1 MLYNFKV
8 RTIIRVIL
16 IIALAIAIAFSLRDD
31 KWPLAVLMA
40 ILLIGVSWSLFH
52 YIGQTNR
59 DLASFLKSIQY
70 NDFTATTSGRHK
82 GRDFK
87 VLHDSFN
94 LINKKFQEIR
104 ADKEANH
111 QFLQAIVAHIDI
123 GLLGYNQEKEVILMN
138 KALQRMLHRSY
149 LVNLST
155 LQQIDEQLWKTLTEL
170 KPGERE
176 LIKLKIDGKLQQLA
190 IRCTELKLKED
201 LFRLVSFQ
209 NIQPELEEQ
218 ELVAWKKL
226 IRILTHEIMNSVAP
240 IASLSSTI
248 SGMIDNGSDIETAQI
263 KKSLQ
268 VINKRSEGLLDF
280 TETYRTLTRIPP
292 PRFQEVNGKELIEE
306 IATLITPDLDAQ
318 GITLNVA
325 IPNKPV
331 CFQADPALLEQVLI
345 NLLRNASDAVNGN
358 PAPEITL
365 RLSHSAAKAIIIIAD
380 NGCGISEEDME
391 QIFVPFFTTKE
402 HGSGIGLSLSRQII
416 RLHKGTLDLQSKEGE
431 GTVVKVFI

>member
-1 MLYNFKV
+1 MLYDFKV
-8 RTIIRVIL
+8 RTTIRVI
-16 IIALAIAIAFSLRDD
+16 IIIILTIAIAFSLKED
-31 KWPLAVLMA
+31 KWPVAAL
-40 ILLIGVSWSLFH
+40 IGIPLIGVVWSLFY

-59 DLASFLKSIQY
+59 DLSSFLKSIQY
-70 NDFTATTSGRHK
+70 NDFTATTSGGHK

-87 VLHDSFN
+87 ALHDSFN
-94 LINKKFQEIR
+94 LINQKFQEIR

-111 QFLQAIVAHIDI
+111 QFLQAIVEHIDI

-138 KALQRMLHRSY
+138 KALQRMLHKSY
-149 LVNLST
+149 LVHLST
-155 LQQIDEQLWKTLTEL
+155 LKQIDEHLWNVINKL

-209 NIQPELEEQ
+209 NIQIELEEQ
-218 ELVAWKKL
+218 ELVAWKRL

-248 SGMIDNGSDIETAQI
+248 SGMIDNGSDIEADQI

-292 PRFQEVNGKELIEE
+292 PRFQEVDGKILLEE
-306 IATLITPDLDAQ
+306 IATLITPDFDAK
-318 GITLNVA
+318 GINLTISV
-325 IPNKPV
+325 PNKPV
-331 CFQADPALLEQVLI
+331 IFQADPTLLEQVLI
-345 NLLRNASDAVNGN
+345 NLLRNASDAVNDS
-358 PAPEITL
+358 PKPKIVL
-365 RLSHSAAKAIIIIAD
+365 RLSQSAAKAMIVVAD

-391 QIFVPFFTTKE
+391 QIFVPFYTTKE

-416 RLHKGTLDLQSKEGE
+416 RMHKGTLDLQSKEGE
-431 GTVVKVFI
+431 GTVVTIAI